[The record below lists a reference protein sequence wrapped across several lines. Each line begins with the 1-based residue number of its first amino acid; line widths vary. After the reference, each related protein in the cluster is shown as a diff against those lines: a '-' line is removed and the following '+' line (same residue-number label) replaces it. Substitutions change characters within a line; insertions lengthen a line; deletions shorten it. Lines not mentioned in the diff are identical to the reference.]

1 MIQKLCAYMAC
12 KNYAHR
18 FLFIS
23 YTKNIY
29 INCMHTLYENKN
41 YVHKLFTNIYEKKLQ
56 SNNIKHR
63 KSNKERKKRKSVP
76 KPTLWLPRSLHNV
89 ATSVQQHRLGWM
101 LCFCVHVEKG
111 NGKIKISIRWA
122 STCDMRAR
130 RTRSKMERQYGNQR
144 SRVQMESRSPS
155 IVKKFGRDI
164 SSILT

>member
-1 MIQKLCAYMAC
+1 
-12 KNYAHR
+12 
-18 FLFIS
+18 
-23 YTKNIY
+23 
-29 INCMHTLYENKN
+29 MHTLYENKN
-41 YVHKLFTNIYEKKLQ
+41 YVHKLITNIYEKKLQ

-122 STCDMRAR
+122 STCDMHASQADTVKNGAPVWQPTLAR
-130 RTRSKMERQYGNQR
+130 PNGITLPKHC
-144 SRVQMESRSPS
+144 
-155 IVKKFGRDI
+155 KKVRKGYQLNID
-164 SSILT
+164 LNN

>member
-1 MIQKLCAYMAC
+1 M
-12 KNYAHR
+12 
-18 FLFIS
+18 FIS
-23 YTKNIY
+23 CSQI
-29 INCMHTLYENKN
+29 
-41 YVHKLFTNIYEKKLQ
+41 FT
-56 SNNIKHR
+56 R
-63 KSNKERKKRKSVP
+63 KSYKVKILSTENLIRKEKKRKSVP